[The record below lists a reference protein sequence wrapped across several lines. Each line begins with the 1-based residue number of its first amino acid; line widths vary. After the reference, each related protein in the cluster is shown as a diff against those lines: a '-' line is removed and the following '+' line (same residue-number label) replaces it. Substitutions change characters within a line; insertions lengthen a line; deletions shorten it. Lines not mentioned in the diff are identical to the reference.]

1 MNKVIEKIFLGFM
14 FVLVLYNLFYYDII
28 EGNRRRRRRRRQMMA
43 KKKQMMAKK
52 KQMMEIK
59 RRQLMAS
66 KNKPSARGRTRFRG
80 NNPRFKQDIVN
91 LKKKIKQNKHNNS
104 NLYRLFNKGQQ
115 LVSKNH
121 MKINELKSFSK
132 SQGDKLQGNID
143 LVSSDLANNNI
154 ENSKKITNLKDN
166 LTSINDKMIKYEK
179 NNANLEKM
187 LKTVNLELK
196 TKYQNKK

>member
-1 MNKVIEKIFLGFM
+1 MRKM
-14 FVLVLYNLFYYDII
+14 M
-28 EGNRRRRRRRRQMMA
+28 RRRRRQMMA

-52 KQMMEIK
+52 RQMMAK
-59 RRQLMAS
+59 
-66 KNKPSARGRTRFRG
+66 KNKPSARG

-91 LKKKIKQNKHNNS
+91 LKKQIKQNKHNNS

-166 LTSINDKMIKYEK
+166 LKSINDKMIKYEK